1 MKLMSSL
8 LLVLTAMSTHQVKAQ
23 EFKTLN
29 EFGANPG
36 ELSAKYIPATSSS
49 NALFVLLHG
58 CGQSAVELANQSG
71 LSDLSKTKGF
81 ALLAVQQHASNNATT
96 CFNWFSEADQLSGQ
110 GEALSIMNMINK
122 TKQLNHSKEVYL
134 IGLSAGGAM
143 ASNLL
148 TQHPKEFAAGAVIAG
163 IPYPCANNLIK
174 AISCMKSGASNSAKQ
189 MAQELSSSTNDW
201 PDLVIITGDK
211 DQIVAPIN
219 SEQMAKQWRLMS
231 AANQESKRHADG
243 YSLQNWQGENNSV
256 ELITINNLGHGLPIN
271 ATKNSTETPAPFV
284 LDSAFSTAEYLVY
297 SWLK

>member
-1 MKLMSSL
+1 
-8 LLVLTAMSTHQVKAQ
+8 
-23 EFKTLN
+23 
-29 EFGANPG
+29 
-36 ELSAKYIPATSSS
+36 
-49 NALFVLLHG
+49 
-58 CGQSAVELANQSG
+58 
-71 LSDLSKTKGF
+71 
-81 ALLAVQQHASNNATT
+81 
-96 CFNWFSEADQLSGQ
+96 GQ

-271 ATKNSTETPAPFV
+271 ATKNSTETP
-284 LDSAFSTAEYLVY
+284 
-297 SWLK
+297 